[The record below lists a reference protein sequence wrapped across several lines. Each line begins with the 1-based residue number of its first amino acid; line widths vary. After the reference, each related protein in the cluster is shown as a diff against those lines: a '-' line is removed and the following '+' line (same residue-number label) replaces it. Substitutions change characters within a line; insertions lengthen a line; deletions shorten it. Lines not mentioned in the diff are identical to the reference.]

1 MKWTVY
7 YLAHALMNV
16 VALFLFRDHLTVN
29 AGSIAP
35 IVVMSIMILQAT
47 LTFNEN
53 TGLGSTAHSESDRLS
68 SDEKNL
74 LVKNLKT
81 VFLITIPF
89 AIPFI
94 FFLPLFAKLLS
105 ILLYFIAYIIAGVRF
120 KIMYGKDISDRLSS
134 EREELIEQ
142 RKKEENGE
150 I

>member
-16 VALFLFRDHLTVN
+16 IALFLFRDHLTVN

-35 IVVMSIMILQAT
+35 IVVMAIMILQAT
-47 LTFNEN
+47 LTFNKN
-53 TGLGSTAHSESDRLS
+53 TELGSTAHSESDRLS

-89 AIPFI
+89 ASPLI

-105 ILLYFIAYIIAGVRF
+105 ILLYFIAYIIA
-120 KIMYGKDISDRLSS
+120 
-134 EREELIEQ
+134 
-142 RKKEENGE
+142 
-150 I
+150 